1 MAAWSGEDGQVS
13 NDKCATSYRAR
24 HTHILLHNRTFGL
37 LFTLSN
43 RLGLARFRHRMY
55 LFRFRKGHILSS
67 HSYINS
73 VK

>member
-43 RLGLARFRHRMY
+43 RLGLAIGTGCTC
-55 LFRFRKGHILSS
+55 LGSGKVIS
-67 HSYINS
+67 
-73 VK
+73 